1 MKSLRLSLI
10 FAFALSCILW
20 SCTNKTGIPPMIHPD
35 SSEWPN
41 LFQADL
47 SDAIYPDSVWTY
59 AKGEF
64 TASEDQFSCITARNC
79 KQISTSTGLTMGLE
93 CTMQVLVGGMWWIR

>member
-10 FAFALSCILW
+10 FAFALSW
-20 SCTNKTGIPPMIHPD
+20 ETT
-35 SSEWPN
+35 
-41 LFQADL
+41 
-47 SDAIYPDSVWTY
+47 
-59 AKGEF
+59 
-64 TASEDQFSCITARNC
+64 SCITARNC